1 MGMNNTPH
9 NSWSANSWAPG
20 YRILQP
26 LQQNS
31 RVQIFVAFHETSEIH
46 SALKVI
52 TDQKQAEKELET
64 LRGLPGFPGIVP
76 LHDVGRTTHGHTFL
90 VFPLYPERSFGQVLA
105 NSGPVSLAQA
115 VAVGRNI
122 GAALSGLHSR
132 GLLHNAVAPENIL
145 SGNTSLLTGFSSV
158 TPDGASKIPLRSGEC
173 FLHAPP
179 EAIRGEQLG
188 PASDVYRLASTLWTL
203 LMGRTPFSSDEGI
216 PLSDQA
222 YTERILTMNS
232 PPIVRRDVS
241 RVMSRVLTRA
251 MAKEVEDR
259 YQSAREFALAL
270 ERARTGT
277 SGTGGSAGSSPPS
290 PQSHSTTHTYPP
302 KEPEAP
308 ERHNSAPASLN
319 SSLRSEEG
327 VRQEHFTKKP
337 PDEWIPHSEGDQ
349 HLTSFT
355 RHEESA
361 EKIWDRPPQKGLG
374 KEADESFD
382 EPALVRWDHLEG
394 WTGDAYTRIPDS
406 SKDERPSSLE
416 NAIWDD
422 LDHEPRWRK
431 QLNIAVAAAGVMVFG
446 VGIGVVTALQPN
458 QATPMLAAN
467 EDPEQ
472 EAGDAEAE
480 DKAEDESSEAPSP
493 PPEVSPP
500 TEVGLEDGFSSVTL
514 TWTDNSG
521 GTTSYFVL
529 GERQGHE
536 PLTMARTG
544 PGTVTAQVSTEHE
557 MAEYCFTVIAVD
569 GAAAPAE
576 EVCTTRA
583 SDLAQLEEP
592 EEEDEEE
599 EDEEEEDEDD
609 ADPSPTPSPDADD

>member
-1 MGMNNTPH
+1 M
-9 NSWSANSWAPG
+9 
-20 YRILQP
+20 
-26 LQQNS
+26 
-31 RVQIFVAFHETSEIH
+31 
-46 SALKVI
+46 
-52 TDQKQAEKELET
+52 
-64 LRGLPGFPGIVP
+64 
-76 LHDVGRTTHGHTFL
+76 
-90 VFPLYPERSFGQVLA
+90 
-105 NSGPVSLAQA
+105 
-115 VAVGRNI
+115 
-122 GAALSGLHSR
+122 
-132 GLLHNAVAPENIL
+132 
-145 SGNTSLLTGFSSV
+145 
-158 TPDGASKIPLRSGEC
+158 
-173 FLHAPP
+173 
-179 EAIRGEQLG
+179 
-188 PASDVYRLASTLWTL
+188 
-203 LMGRTPFSSDEGI
+203 
-216 PLSDQA
+216 
-222 YTERILTMNS
+222 
-232 PPIVRRDVS
+232 
-241 RVMSRVLTRA
+241 
-251 MAKEVEDR
+251 
-259 YQSAREFALAL
+259 
-270 ERARTGT
+270 
-277 SGTGGSAGSSPPS
+277 
-290 PQSHSTTHTYPP
+290 
-302 KEPEAP
+302 
-308 ERHNSAPASLN
+308 
-319 SSLRSEEG
+319 
-327 VRQEHFTKKP
+327 
-337 PDEWIPHSEGDQ
+337 
-349 HLTSFT
+349 
-355 RHEESA
+355 
-361 EKIWDRPPQKGLG
+361 
-374 KEADESFD
+374 
-382 EPALVRWDHLEG
+382 EG